1 MYRASAESPVRQT
14 FWTRFHS
21 YPGRANVLL
30 VNPDN
35 PAGSPAALG
44 RLDLGPSVLATC
56 VLERETLR
64 VFFDNGDDYPVPF
77 QFPVKRCWPSK
88 YGLVLERDTNARSAS
103 KSHSGSNLNP
113 VDPSAASAATRPLP
127 VWFGLLHP
135 LDDFSRIL
143 TRSKGCSPLREM
155 MTDTHKIV
163 HVAKD
168 PSMYG
173 ERGLIFS
180 VAMRIEEEL
189 L

>member
-1 MYRASAESPVRQT
+1 MWA
-14 FWTRFHS
+14 
-21 YPGRANVLL
+21 
-30 VNPDN
+30 
-35 PAGSPAALG
+35 
-44 RLDLGPSVLATC
+44 C
-56 VLERETLR
+56 TLILS
-64 VFFDNGDDYPVPF
+64 
-77 QFPVKRCWPSK
+77 RCWPSK
-88 YGLVLERDTNARSAS
+88 YGLVLERDTSARPAP

-113 VDPSAASAATRPLP
+113 VDPSARPLP

-135 LDDFSRIL
+135 LDDYSRIL
-143 TRSKGCSPLREM
+143 TRSKSGSTLREM